1 MAEPLEPTVGMGVL
15 HLFGKPTAT
24 FDREALRVA
33 CDTVVAEGGLL
44 VPVAVLG
51 HKADIALMALHT
63 DTVRLRRFQTAVRL
77 AGVDVVDSY
86 VSLTEVSEYA
96 AAAGV
101 PENMIRLRLHP
112 RRLPPAEK
120 RAWCFYP
127 MSKRRDP
134 GANWFAEPFDRRREM
149 MEEHGRSGRT
159 FGERVMQLVTGSTGL
174 DDFEWGVTLFA
185 NHPDDLKDVVYTMR
199 FDEASAQYGIFGPF
213 YVGVAGSLDE
223 VLEHLG
229 L

>member
-24 FDREALRVA
+24 FDREALRMA

-112 RRLPPAEK
+112 KRLPPAPK
-120 RAWCFYP
+120 AWSRSP
-127 MSKRRDP
+127 HTLSPRMPGLARLSKPAASPSPQSAR
-134 GANWFAEPFDRRREM
+134 ERRRSLATTWIPSPVATWA
-149 MEEHGRSGRT
+149 RSR
-159 FGERVMQLVTGSTGL
+159 RVS
-174 DDFEWGVTLFA
+174 
-185 NHPDDLKDVVYTMR
+185 
-199 FDEASAQYGIFGPF
+199 
-213 YVGVAGSLDE
+213 
-223 VLEHLG
+223 
-229 L
+229 